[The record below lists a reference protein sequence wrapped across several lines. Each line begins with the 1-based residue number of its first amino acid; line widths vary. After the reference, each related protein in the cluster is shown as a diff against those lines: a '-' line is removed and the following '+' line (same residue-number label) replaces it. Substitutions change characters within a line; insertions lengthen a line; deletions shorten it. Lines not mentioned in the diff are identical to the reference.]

1 MAETSFLRKYD
12 TIRERLNNMIRHLV
26 NIRGFII
33 VAGLISSMAFAAE
46 GSPSPTF
53 WSTPEIQGYG
63 KIHFLPDAAFKPEK
77 NQHYKVVFALTKSGN
92 NANVINPSLDHVART
107 VNLYV
112 ASGVPLSHLLF
123 VVVASGDATSLAL
136 SREAYQK
143 HFGVAN
149 PNTDLL
155 EKLKRAGVKVTVCG
169 QAVAE
174 HHFDYSEIDKSVIT
188 SLSALTTIT
197 TLEQQG
203 YSLMPL

>member
-1 MAETSFLRKYD
+1 MPATKGKIMNSPIANFR
-12 TIRERLNNMIRHLV
+12 RLMV
-26 NIRGFII
+26 
-33 VAGLISSMAFAAE
+33 VAGLMCSMAAAAE
-46 GSPSPTF
+46 VSPSPSF

-63 KIHFLPDAAFKPEK
+63 KIHFLPDSAFKPEK
-77 NQHYKVVFALTKSGN
+77 NQRYEIVFSLTKGSKN
-92 NANVINPSLDHVART
+92 PDEINSSLDHVART

-112 ASGVPLSHLLF
+112 ASGVPLSHLFF
-123 VVVASGDATSLAL
+123 VAVASGEATSLTL

-155 EKLKRAGVKVTVCG
+155 KKLRRAGVKVAVCG

-174 HHFDYSEIDKSVIT
+174 HQFDYSEIDRSVTT